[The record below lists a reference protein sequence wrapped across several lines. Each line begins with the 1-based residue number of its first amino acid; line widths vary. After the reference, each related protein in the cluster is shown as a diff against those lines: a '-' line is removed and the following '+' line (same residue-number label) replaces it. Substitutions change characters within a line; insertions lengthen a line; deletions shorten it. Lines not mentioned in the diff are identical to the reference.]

1 MMTIDFS
8 KKIFL
13 RDVIGGYM
21 TSLGEKDAS
30 VVVVNA
36 DLSGT
41 CRNRS
46 FVEKFP
52 ERSFNMGIAEQDMVS
67 FAAGLAHEGFHA
79 YAFSMAPFITMRACE
94 QVRTD
99 VAYGDLPVTLV
110 GAYAGVSGGISGATH
125 WSLED
130 IAIMCSIPQMMVLE
144 PCDAVQAERML
155 DATLSC
161 PHPVYIRTSVE
172 PTISIYGEDY
182 SFDFGKA
189 DVVIDGDDGAFL
201 CAGITVKYAIMAAR
215 SIERKIGK
223 RIRVVDMHTIKP
235 LNREAVKSAAKTGVI
250 VAAQD
255 HNIFGGLGTY
265 VAQVLA
271 EEGIG
276 IRFANLGIPDR
287 FVAMAH
293 APYLYHQF
301 GYDEEGLERTMMR
314 LLEAEEEILE

>member
-1 MMTIDFS
+1 MNIDAS

-13 RDVIGGYM
+13 RDVIGNYM
-21 TSLGEKDAS
+21 TTLGARDAT
-30 VVVVNA
+30 VAVVNA

-46 FVEKFP
+46 FVERFP
-52 ERSFNMGIAEQDMVS
+52 ERSYNMGIAEQNMVS

-79 YAFSMAPFITMRACE
+79 YAFSMAPFLTMRACE

-99 VAYGDLPVTLV
+99 VAYGDLPVTFI

-125 WSLED
+125 WSVED
-130 IAIMCSIPQMMVLE
+130 IAITCGIPDITVLE
-144 PCDAVQAERML
+144 PCDGVQAERML
-155 DATLSC
+155 DWTLTQ

-172 PTISIYGEDY
+172 PMIGIYKDANDAFEM
-182 SFDFGKA
+182 GKA
-189 DVVIDGDDGAFL
+189 NTIIDGDDGAFL
-201 CAGITVKYAIMAAR
+201 CAGITVKYAIAAAR
-215 SIERKIGK
+215 AIERNTGK
-223 RIRVVDMHTIKP
+223 HIRVVDMHTIKP
-235 LNREAVKSAAKTGVI
+235 IDCAAVRAAAATGTI

-255 HNIFGGLGTY
+255 HNIYGGLGTQ

-271 EEGIG
+271 EEGLG
-276 IRFANLGIPDR
+276 VRFANVGIPDR

-301 GYDEEGLERTMMR
+301 GFDAEGLEKKMLE
-314 LLEAEEEILE
+314 LLGQEGGQ